1 MNSMFGHKWL
11 QLLKHKI
18 NYESINSIKINYE
31 SINSI
36 QENKIIKKKL
46 INTFYKNN
54 KLK

>member
-1 MNSMFGHKWL
+1 MMNSMFGHKWL

-18 NYESINSIKINYE
+18 NYESINY
-31 SINSI
+31 I
-36 QENKIIKKKL
+36 QENKIIEKKL

>member
-18 NYESINSIKINYE
+18 NYESINSI
-31 SINSI
+31 
-36 QENKIIKKKL
+36 QENKIIEKKL

-54 KLK
+54 KLKN